1 MQVIY
6 NDIIEIIADDG
17 MVLTNDNINYA
28 THLYLG
34 IYDSPSNWHEI
45 PIEEV
50 PQDEFEPHNL
60 LE

>member
-1 MQVIY
+1 MQIIY
-6 NDIIEIIADDG
+6 ENPIHLIADEN
-17 MVLTNDNINYA
+17 MILTNGEVYSSQIW
-28 THLYLG
+28 LG
-34 IYDSPSNWHEI
+34 IYDSPSNWREV